1 LRILKK
7 EACLTYS
14 AVTKDTRNADIGVFT
29 EPSTLKCNENGCKS
43 DVQKQAAGQAKQPGY
58 SGSRQRIDAANS
70 MLIKIPDSSIVTD
83 TLCRLDCIASDTDGH
98 AGRDA
103 NGGDVVVEQIGD
115 IAAGVYM
122 LGHRA
127 VPIYLV
133 DGERPALFD
142 AGMTALGPHY
152 GEQLRQ
158 VLDGRQPAWCFLT
171 HSHWDHCGAVA
182 HLKSQFPEMKVVC
195 SRKAADV
202 FARPHA
208 IAMIT
213 DLNRSTTEM
222 VTDWGIEAQ
231 ANPFEPFSVDVIAG
245 DGDCF
250 DVSPDLSVHVMETP
264 GHTWDFLSY
273 FIPQRKLLM
282 ASEAVGTPDQT
293 GTIINDC
300 LADYDAYLRSMQ
312 RLDALDVEILLLGHV
327 CSLTGEDARR
337 HTAACIGQLR
347 RFKATVER
355 LLMEEEGNLDALKK
369 RIKAQEW
376 DDHPGIR
383 QPELAYRLNLDAR
396 IKRII
401 QKNQSTGKI
410 QELP

>member
-1 LRILKK
+1 
-7 EACLTYS
+7 
-14 AVTKDTRNADIGVFT
+14 
-29 EPSTLKCNENGCKS
+29 
-43 DVQKQAAGQAKQPGY
+43 
-58 SGSRQRIDAANS
+58 
-70 MLIKIPDSSIVTD
+70 M
-83 TLCRLDCIASDTDGH
+83 
-98 AGRDA
+98 
-103 NGGDVVVEQIGD
+103 VVEQIGE

-142 AGMTALGPHY
+142 AGMTSLGPHY
-152 GEQLRQ
+152 GEQIRQ

-182 HLKSQFPEMKVVC
+182 HLKSQFPAMKVVC
-195 SRKAADV
+195 SQKAADV

-208 IAMIT
+208 IALIT
-213 DLNRSTTEM
+213 DLNRSTAGM

-231 ANPFEPFSVDVIAG
+231 ENPFEAFSVDVIAG

-327 CSLTGEDARR
+327 CALTGEDARR
-337 HTAACIGQLR
+337 HTTACIGQLR

-355 LLMEEEGNLDALKK
+355 LIMEENGNLDTLKK
-369 RIKAQEW
+369 RIKADEW
-376 DDHPGIR
+376 DNHPGIR
-383 QPELAYRLNLDAR
+383 QPELAYSLNLDAR

-410 QELP
+410 QELS